1 MILFVF
7 ILIIILLIFYLIG
20 VYWKENFISCDRIP
34 SGPYK
39 TKCTNIKFNNN
50 ILYALCPTQE
60 PENVFISSKLD
71 LTDCIKDQND
81 CNSIN
86 IDSGGNLT
94 CE

>member
-1 MILFVF
+1 MILFIVF
-7 ILIIILLIFYLIG
+7 LIIILIIFYSIN
-20 VYWKENFISCDRIP
+20 WKEKFLSCDRIP

-60 PENVFISSKLD
+60 PENVFVPSKLD
-71 LTDCIKDQND
+71 LNNCVKDYND

-86 IDSGGNLT
+86 IDSKGNLI